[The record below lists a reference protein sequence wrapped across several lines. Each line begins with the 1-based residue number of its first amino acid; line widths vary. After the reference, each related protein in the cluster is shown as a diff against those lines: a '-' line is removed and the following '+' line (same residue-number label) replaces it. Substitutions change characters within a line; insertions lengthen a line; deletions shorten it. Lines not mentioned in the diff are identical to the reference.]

1 MYELKVEGMSC
12 GHCVAAVTRSLQEV
26 DAAAKVDV
34 DLAQQT
40 VRVAT
45 AAPLEKVREAVEEAG
60 YTVLSGAVSS

>member
-60 YTVLSGAVSS
+60 YTVLSGAVRS